1 MGRLRA
7 AFETIGKQLG
17 ALPLAG
23 KLLFASFGVIIVMA
37 LLLVAVQSSKQSLV
51 ELMPGATPEEQVRA
65 KDALDT
71 FGIAYKMENGRLM
84 VAPDIQ
90 RRALGMLGEA
100 GKLPQNTQM
109 LFSNLLQ
116 QNNWMDSRSQTEF
129 KQNQALNNELSLIIG
144 NFRNVESARVL
155 IDAPEP
161 VGIGM
166 AYRKPT
172 ASVALTMKAGKTLDR
187 EMVDA
192 VAAMV
197 AGARAGLSVT
207 DVKVID
213 QTSGRQYTARSAADY
228 RSGDYLEL
236 VAKIEERVQSKVLD
250 AVSYIPKVIVAV
262 TAQADVTRVT
272 RVTNSVLPLG
282 KGSVKTETRETSKE
296 TSDTTGGP
304 GAEPGLRSN
313 TGDDISRGGGGGSA
327 GRSTSSNNDTE
338 FKVAMGSENMTVAD
352 PKGFPTKINVV
363 ISIPR
368 EYVAMLLKQE
378 KATAG
383 AGAGA
388 AGAGGGGGGGG
399 GGGAGNDAEPT
410 QAEIEAR
417 FTAEKE
423 RLERDLQALI
433 ATTAV
438 ESGAQANAQQRML
451 TVSLIPVPMNIAIT
465 ASGAMVGM
473 VGGGGGGVGG
483 GIVGELLSGSTIRT
497 VALGAVALAAMGMML
512 MLVKR
517 SAKPIELPTAQE
529 VVGLPPA
536 LESQSDLVGEAD
548 EGAAAMVG
556 IELDD
561 EELKYKKM
569 LEQVQDM
576 VKKSPSDAAALLNRW
591 VATEE

>member
-1 MGRLRA
+1 MGRLKA

-37 LLLVAVQSSKQSLV
+37 LLLVAVQSSKQTVV
-51 ELMPGATPEEQVRA
+51 ELMPGATPEDQVRA

-84 VAPDIQ
+84 VSPDIQ
-90 RRALGMLGEA
+90 RRAIGMLGEA

-129 KQNQALNNELSLIIG
+129 KQNQALNNELSLILT
-144 NFRNVESARVL
+144 NFRGVESARVL

-172 ASVALTMKAGKTLDR
+172 ASVALTMKAGKSLDR

-272 RVTNSVLPLG
+272 KVTNSVLPVG

-313 TGDDISRGGGGGSA
+313 TGDDINRGGGGGSA
-327 GRSTSSNNDTE
+327 GRSTSSNNDVE
-338 FKVAMGSENMTVAD
+338 FKVAMGTENMTVAD

-378 KATAG
+378 KASAG
-383 AGAGA
+383 
-388 AGAGGGGGGGG
+388 AGAGGGGSGG
-399 GGGAGNDAEPT
+399 GGGAGT
-410 QAEIEAR
+410 GR
-417 FTAEKE
+417 
-423 RLERDLQALI
+423 
-433 ATTAV
+433 
-438 ESGAQANAQQRML
+438 
-451 TVSLIPVPMNIAIT
+451 
-465 ASGAMVGM
+465 
-473 VGGGGGGVGG
+473 GGGGPDPVGPA
-483 GIVGELLSGSTIRT
+483 RT
-497 VALGAVALAAMGMML
+497 V
-512 MLVKR
+512 
-517 SAKPIELPTAQE
+517 
-529 VVGLPPA
+529 
-536 LESQSDLVGEAD
+536 ES
-548 EGAAAMVG
+548 
-556 IELDD
+556 
-561 EELKYKKM
+561 
-569 LEQVQDM
+569 
-576 VKKSPSDAAALLNRW
+576 
-591 VATEE
+591 